1 MKVDF
6 TTRLDVGLRK
16 RLRIFAAVSE
26 QTIEEIVSSALNS
39 YLPPAADT
47 VSGSGAALESV
58 LAEQPGRA

>member
-26 QTIEEIVSSALNS
+26 QTIEEIVSSALNN
-39 YLPPAADT
+39 YLPPTAETA
-47 VSGSGAALESV
+47 SGSAAALESA